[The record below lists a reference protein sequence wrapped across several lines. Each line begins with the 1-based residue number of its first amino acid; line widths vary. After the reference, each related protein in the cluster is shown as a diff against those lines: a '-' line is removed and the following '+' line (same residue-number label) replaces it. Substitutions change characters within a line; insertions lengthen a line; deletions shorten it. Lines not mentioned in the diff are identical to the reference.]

1 MKETA
6 RSRIERREFL
16 RDVCSAAVASA
27 LFGSG
32 LRAGGAPARTPADAA
47 HTHNML
53 VVGGKAAYL
62 SHLPMFEK
70 LNRRGTD
77 YLTPHRYQVILEAGF
92 ASGANDLQGVYTTD
106 RANNPDVKIYT
117 LNPEDFVLPRLAAG
131 SAPVPL
137 TSFKGTV
144 FRGHLEKGGSPVE
157 GLRDVTVNVK
167 RVVHF
172 RKFNPRDAKPARLEY
187 LLFGKPDEL
196 FLAHFISKPPDF
208 DQVLS
213 VKIGGRS
220 FTDEEL
226 GRGLR
231 VQIPDRA
238 NTALKRLKEGQ
249 QAPGAI
255 LTGGTQTPPAG
266 LQIQA
271 GTEFYFE
278 EGELRIPAT
287 FNSTAE
293 EKSSGFA

>member
-27 LFGSG
+27 LLGSG
-32 LRAGGAPARTPADAA
+32 RRALGRTPVDTA

-53 VVGGKAAYL
+53 VVGEKAAYL

-77 YLTPHRYQVILEAGF
+77 YLTPHRYQVILEVAF
-92 ASGANDLQGVYTTD
+92 ANGANELHGVYAAD
-106 RANNPDVKIYT
+106 RANSPGVKIYT

-131 SAPVPL
+131 SAPTPL

-144 FRGHLEKGGSPVE
+144 FRGHLEKGGTPVE
-157 GLRDVTVNVK
+157 GLQGVSVNVK

-172 RKFNPRDAKPARLEY
+172 RKFNPRDGKPTQLEY
-187 LLFGKPDEL
+187 LLFGRPDEL
-196 FLAHFISKPPDF
+196 FLAHFIGKPPDF

-231 VQIPDRA
+231 VRIPGRA
-238 NTALKRLKEGQ
+238 NTARKRLKEGQ

-255 LTGGTQTPPAG
+255 LNGGTPTTPAG

-287 FNSTAE
+287 FGATAE
-293 EKSSGFA
+293 ETSSGFE

>member
-6 RSRIERREFL
+6 RSRIERREFF

-32 LRAGGAPARTPADAA
+32 LRAGGAPARPPADAP

-53 VVGGKAAYL
+53 VVGGKAVYL

-106 RANNPDVKIYT
+106 RANNPDVRIYT

-172 RKFNPRDAKPARLEY
+172 RKFNPREAKPARLEY

-213 VKIGGRS
+213 VKIGDRS
-220 FTDEEL
+220 FTEEEL